1 MTSSNRKFCK
11 LCRYT
16 KCLSVG
22 MRPELVDVNIKK
34 ENMEDHD
41 NHEEADARR
50 NTDYS
55 DDQYLTDYPMLEI
68 LIPPKEERTLILEEI
83 ETSNQETLCE
93 TFTLSYNQ
101 HIGSKMDHGE
111 TEMNKDLNIGEHIE
125 NNRGNVS
132 VISYCSQKNEKIP
145 SILSIS
151 DSGSESEETNNK
163 VVSVSS
169 EVIPFKKRD
178 SVKEW
183 LPYCHTLSMQ
193 VGRGRLR

>member
-41 NHEEADARR
+41 SHEEADARR

-55 DDQYLTDYPMLEI
+55 DLTDSPMLET
-68 LIPPKEERTLILEEI
+68 LIPPKEERTLIFEEI
-83 ETSNQETLCE
+83 ETNNQETLCE
-93 TFTLSYNQ
+93 KSPWSYNQ

-111 TEMNKDLNIGEHIE
+111 TELNIDLNIGEHIE
-125 NNRGNVS
+125 NNRGTVS
-132 VISYCSQKNEKIP
+132 VISYCSQKNEQIP
-145 SILSIS
+145 VILSIS
-151 DSGSESEETNNK
+151 ESRSEYEEFNNK
-163 VVSVSS
+163 VVSISG
-169 EVIPFKKRD
+169 EGIPFKKRD

>member
-1 MTSSNRKFCK
+1 M
-11 LCRYT
+11 
-16 KCLSVG
+16 
-22 MRPELVDVNIKK
+22 DVNIKK

-41 NHEEADARR
+41 SHEEADARR
-50 NTDYS
+50 NTDFS
-55 DDQYLTDYPMLEI
+55 DDQYLTDTPILEI
-68 LIPPKEERTLILEEI
+68 LIPPKEEGTLIFEEI
-83 ETSNQETLCE
+83 ETNNRETLCE
-93 TFTLSYNQ
+93 KSLLSYNQ
-101 HIGSKMDHGE
+101 LIRSKMDHGE
-111 TEMNKDLNIGEHIE
+111 TEMNKDLNIREHIE
-125 NNRGNVS
+125 NNRGTVS

-145 SILSIS
+145 IILSIS
-151 DSGSESEETNNK
+151 ESRSESEEFNNK